1 MTWVNVGNLKGD
13 TGEKGDTGDTGATG
27 AKGDTGDVNLK
38 TTFMH
43 FTNDFIQVIDPYTEG
58 IPVAHN
64 VSGTLKGV
72 NDYEISSVTD
82 GKVNAYIGN
91 PANGGVYGSYASY
104 SVSKGTF
111 YYNLYE
117 EFHSALLEVYV
128 VFSGSTSYAK
138 VKEKTY
144 VFGHIYT
151 RSASDLNSS
160 YTIYSPE
167 SINFYYTKWNNLGD
181 VMAVKLDPDNQLVQ
195 GIGVFSSASS
205 GLGFFVNYNYLWA
218 IYNGSKYLIASG
230 IPLGPDTI
238 MIVTK
243 YNNYPRIMFFDT
255 KGNLIFSCDTD
266 IATFPTSGSIGV
278 IETKNT
284 IYF

>member
-1 MTWVNVGNLKGD
+1 MILMVEELLGNIKGP
-13 TGEKGDTGDTGATG
+13 
-27 AKGDTGDVNLK
+27 KGDTGDVNLK
-38 TTFMH
+38 TTFMY
-43 FTNDFIQVIDPYTEG
+43 FTNDFIQAIDPYSEG
-58 IPVAHN
+58 IPVYPH
-64 VSGTLKGV
+64 VSGNLKGV
-72 NDYEISSVTD
+72 NGYDSFSVTD
-82 GKVNAYIGN
+82 GKVNGYMGN
-91 PANGGVYGSYASY
+91 PAGSGTFGGY
-104 SVSKGTF
+104 VSHPVTAGTF
-111 YYNLYE
+111 YFNFQKQE
-117 EFHSALLEVYV
+117 SSALLETYI
-128 VFSGSTSYAK
+128 VFSGSTSHAQ

-144 VFGHIYT
+144 IFAHEYT
-151 RSASDLNSS
+151 RSASSLNSS
-160 YTIYSPE
+160 YTIYSSE
-167 SINFYYTKWNNLGD
+167 DIKFYYTSWNNRGN

-195 GIGVFSSASS
+195 GVGVFSSASS

-230 IPLGPDTI
+230 IPLGPDNI

-266 IATFPTSGSIGV
+266 IATFPTSGDIGA

>member
-1 MTWVNVGNLKGD
+1 MIFMVEELLGNIKGP
-13 TGEKGDTGDTGATG
+13 
-27 AKGDTGDVNLK
+27 KGDTGDVNLK

-43 FTNDFIQVIDPYTEG
+43 FTNDFIQAIDPYSEG
-58 IPVAHN
+58 IPVYPH
-64 VSGTLKGV
+64 VSGNLKGV
-72 NDYEISSVTD
+72 DGDKISAITD
-82 GKVNAYIGN
+82 GKVNGYIGN
-91 PANGGVYGSYASY
+91 PAGDGIFGSYVTY
-104 SVSKGTF
+104 SITAGTF
-111 YYNLYE
+111 YFNFFKQE
-117 EFHSALLEVYV
+117 PSALLEVYT
-128 VFSGSTSYAK
+128 VFSGSTSYTQA
-138 VKEKTY
+138 KEKTY
-144 VFGHIYT
+144 IFAHEYT

-167 SINFYYTKWNNLGD
+167 SLNFYYTRWLNPST

-218 IYNGSKYLIASG
+218 IYNGSKYLIASA
-230 IPLGPDTI
+230 IPLGPDNI

-266 IATFPTSGSIGV
+266 IATFPTSGSIGT

-284 IYF
+284 IYY